1 MIKNKNLKMIS
12 NRLDELITSDF
23 ISFNKDSMFKDMELC
38 IDVPKM
44 YYEINT
50 SSLDGFYINNMLSD
64 DNYLPKYESLLH
76 VDKFILENNPQ
87 VDNSREEYK
96 KIGSMFIKI
105 FSYLILKFINKYV
118 SVRNALHLAHIFIYN
133 LDIIILRNIELR
145 KDYSYKNSDK
155 FYIKGGDV
163 YIPAIEKLNGF
174 QIDFS
179 KGINCYIYD
188 RMKLAKL
195 CGYLLGVEK
204 YEEKIY
210 LPLFKRIIKNAFG
223 TIHNLML
230 LEEDY
235 LTICDYCGEFFIKHK
250 NDLIGHTYTVNNI
263 TKHICPDCYEYKNK
277 YEVS

>member
-23 ISFNKDSMFKDMELC
+23 ISFNKDNMFKDMELC

-44 YYEINT
+44 YYKINT
-50 SSLDGFYINNMLSD
+50 GSLDGFYINNMLSD

-87 VDNSREEYK
+87 VDNNREEYK
-96 KIGSMFIKI
+96 KIGSLFIKI

-118 SVRNALHLAHIFIYN
+118 SARGALHLAHIFIYN

-145 KDYSYKNSDK
+145 KDYSYKECDK
-155 FYIKGGDV
+155 FLTNNDIIN
-163 YIPAIEKLNGF
+163 IPIIEKLNGF

-235 LTICDYCGEFFIKHK
+235 LTICDYCGEFFISHK
-250 NDLIGHTYTVNNI
+250 NDLIGHTYTVNNN
-263 TKHICPDCYEYKNK
+263 TKHICSDCYDYKNK

>member
-23 ISFNKDSMFKDMELC
+23 ISFNKDNMFKDMELC

-50 SSLDGFYINNMLSD
+50 GSLDGFYINNMLSD

-145 KDYSYKNSDK
+145 KDYSYKNTNK
-155 FYIKGGDV
+155 FYTKGGDV
-163 YIPAIEKLNGF
+163 YIPAIEKSNEF

-188 RMKLAKL
+188 RMKLTKL

-235 LTICDYCGEFFIKHK
+235 LTICDYCGEFFISHK
-250 NDLIGHTYTVNNI
+250 NDLIGHTYTVNNN
-263 TKHICPDCYEYKNK
+263 TKHICSDCYDYKNK

>member
-23 ISFNKDSMFKDMELC
+23 ISFNKDNMFKDMELC

-50 SSLDGFYINNMLSD
+50 GSLDGFNINNILSD
-64 DNYLPKYESLLH
+64 DNYLPKYESLLL
-76 VDKFILENNPQ
+76 VDNFILENNPQ

-118 SVRNALHLAHIFIYN
+118 SARGALHLAHIFIYN

-145 KDYSYKNSDK
+145 KDYSYKECDK
-155 FYIKGGDV
+155 FLINNDIIN
-163 YIPAIEKLNGF
+163 IPIIEKLNGF

-235 LTICDYCGEFFIKHK
+235 LTICDYCGEFFISHK
-250 NDLIGHTYTVNNI
+250 NDLIGHTYTVNNN
-263 TKHICPDCYEYKNK
+263 TKHICSDCYDYKNK